1 MTETIQ
7 TFQQLVDTYLNAVY
21 EGDLSTLHAIFDP
34 AADLRWQEG
43 GILRVIS
50 VSDWLEGVKDRGP
63 SKAGGHQRRDFIMTM
78 DHADESLSLAKFL
91 TRTPTGM
98 FTVYLTGCKLAD
110 VRKSIDTICFRLHV
124 TGKLPW

>member
-1 MTETIQ
+1 MTSSIQ

-21 EGDLSTLHAIFDP
+21 EGNLSTLRAIFHP
-34 AADLRWQEG
+34 AADLRWQLDG
-43 GILRVIS
+43 TLHVIAA
-50 VSDWLEGVKDRGP
+50 SDWLDGVKDRRP
-63 SKAGGHQRRDFIMTM
+63 AKADGHQRRDFIMMM

-110 VRKSIDTICFRLHV
+110 EWKIISKIYRYDL
-124 TGKLPW
+124 L

>member
-1 MTETIQ
+1 MTERIQ

-34 AADLRWQEG
+34 AADLRWQES
-43 GILRVIS
+43 GILHVIG
-50 VSDWLEGVKDRGP
+50 VSDWLEGLKDRVP
-63 SKAGGHQRRDFIMTM
+63 SKAHGHQRRDFIMTM

-98 FTVYLTGCKLAD
+98 FTVYLTGCKRAD
-110 VRKSIDTICFRLHV
+110 GWKIISKVYRYDL
-124 TGKLPW
+124 L